1 MKKKLVLAGLLLLA
15 LNTASAMSLLVE
27 GDSLFATGPVEDD
40 LVPFTT
46 ALDRPEV
53 KRVVFV
59 NSVGG
64 NLWTGMRVGQAIA
77 EKNIDTVVA
86 GYCISACYI
95 MFQGGRQRTFSN
107 AFKPSQTFVGIHGP
121 SGKDS
126 KLVNARAA
134 PQIYAF
140 MKQRMGD
147 RFNATL
153 MNKAL
158 YDMDDSGAMLWVYEG
173 ARSPVRP
180 TRHCKSSQT
189 LPKDCTEFKDDSALS
204 LGVVTSNE
212 LSNVTLPESMQEKLV
227 IGDYK
232 LDSRIQKED
241 ADAFLKTLSDFFCE
255 SEQCHSMV
263 AGYPTLTE
271 NKALATPLVPPGLG
285 YANNQDNLF
294 KAYANAI
301 YFCNHVKNRRPR
313 LCEIQMVNDFDTHT
327 LSSEAQQSHAAALST
342 LKAPGKNYFGDE
354 EYGAM
359 FAAQAVIRSQK
370 FVDITPISADGI
382 KVLSTKD
389 LAQALLGVEPPL
401 VLGVTSD
408 TSAIPGTQA
417 LLGGGM
423 AWADASAD
431 AALQTRFQGL
441 LEALG
446 AKIDRPLVFYS
457 NSRNDWY
464 SLNAALRARA
474 AGYRDVGWYR
484 GGMVAWKAASLPLA
498 RTVLR
503 AVVQ

>member
-1 MKKKLVLAGLLLLA
+1 MKKKLALAGLLLLA
-15 LNTASAMSLLVE
+15 LNTAYAMSLLVE

-95 MFQGGRQRTFSN
+95 MFQGGQQRTFSN

-126 KLVNARAA
+126 NLVNARAA

-158 YDMDDSGAMLWVYEG
+158 YDMEDSGAMLWVYDG

-204 LGVVTSNE
+204 LGIVTSNE
-212 LSNVTLPESMQEKLV
+212 LSTVTLPVSMQEKLV

-232 LDSRIQKED
+232 LDAKIQKED
-241 ADAFLKTLSDFFCE
+241 AEAFFKTLSDFFCE
-255 SEQCHSMV
+255 SEKCRSMI
-263 AGYPTLTE
+263 ANYSTLTE
-271 NKALATPLVPPGLG
+271 NKALATPLVPPGVA

-294 KAYANAI
+294 KAYASAI
-301 YFCNHVKNRRPR
+301 YFCNHVKNMRPR
-313 LCEIQMVNDFDTHT
+313 LCEVQMINDFNTHT
-327 LSSEAQQSHAAALST
+327 LSSEAQQSHDAALST
-342 LKAPGKNYFGDE
+342 MKSPAKNYFADE

-359 FAAQAVIRSQK
+359 FAVQAVIRSSK
-370 FVDITPISADGI
+370 FLDITPTSADGI
-382 KVLSTKD
+382 KVFSTKD
-389 LAQALLGVEPPL
+389 LAQSLLSAEPPLLLGVT
-401 VLGVTSD
+401 GD
-408 TSAIPGTQA
+408 TSSIPGAQA
-417 LLGGGM
+417 LLGAGI

-446 AKIDRPLVFYS
+446 AKPDRPLVFYS